1 MVYSLMPFPDVYI
14 LPAFTRGGA
23 GGNLAGVVLEAE
35 GLSDDDMQ
43 AAARKTA
50 LSETVFL
57 LPSAKAGFKLRFFTP
72 TDEVDLCGHASVAA
86 FHLLRRLG
94 RIGSGALTMETRAG
108 LLRVEVL
115 EGGLVLVE
123 QKPPEFF
130 ETVPASALSKA
141 LGVPASWLAQDG
153 LPAQIVS
160 TGLRDLLVPVA
171 GLKKLKGLR
180 PDREALKTLSWSLDV
195 IGVHAFALETL
206 LPGSTAHARNF
217 APLYG
222 IDEEAATGTS
232 NGALACYLRRHGR
245 LREDAAVFEQGD
257 GMGRPCEIRAMLE
270 GEGGRVTA
278 VRVGGRAGAPR
289 TLD

>member
-1 MVYSLMPFPDVYI
+1 MESATVHV
-14 LPAFTRGGA
+14 LPAFTRAGL
-23 GGNLAGVVLEAE
+23 GGNPAGVVLDAE
-35 GLSDDDMQ
+35 GLSEAAMQ
-43 AAARKTA
+43 ETARRAA

-57 LPSAKAGFKLRFFTP
+57 LPSARADFRLRFFTP

-86 FHLLRRLG
+86 FQLLRRLERVKDG
-94 RIGSGALTMETRAG
+94 DLTMETRAG

-115 EGGLVLVE
+115 AGGLVLVE

-130 ETVPASALSKA
+130 ETVPAKALSKA
-141 LGVPASWLAQDG
+141 LGVPASRISAAG

-171 GLKKLKGLR
+171 GLKKLKSLK
-180 PDREALKTLSWSLDV
+180 PDRETLKTLCWSLDV
-195 IGVHAFALETL
+195 IGVHAFSEETL

-245 LREDAAVFEQGD
+245 LASDSAVFEQGD
-257 GMGRPCEIRAMLE
+257 GLGRPSEILARLDCED
-270 GEGGRVTA
+270 GRVLS
-278 VRVGGRAGAPR
+278 VRVGGRAGPAR
-289 TLD
+289 TMIVGAD

>member
-1 MVYSLMPFPDVYI
+1 MPFPEIHV

-23 GGNLAGVVLEAE
+23 GGNLAGVVLDAE
-35 GLSDDDMQ
+35 GLSDEAMQ
-43 AAARKTA
+43 AAARKAA

-72 TDEVDLCGHASVAA
+72 TDEVDLCGHASIAA
-86 FHLLRRLG
+86 FHLLRHTG
-94 RIGSGALTMETRAG
+94 RIACGVHAMETRAG
-108 LLRVEVL
+108 LLQVEVQ
-115 EGGLVLVE
+115 EGGLVLIE

-130 ETVPASALSKA
+130 ETVPAAALSRA
-141 LGVPASWLAQDG
+141 LGVPASWLADAG

-160 TGLRDLLVPVA
+160 TGLRDLLVPVT

-180 PDREALKTLSWSLDV
+180 PDREALKTLSWSMDV
-195 IGVHAFALETL
+195 IGVHAFTREAL

-232 NGALACYLRRHGR
+232 NGALACYLKRHGK
-245 LREDAAVFEQGD
+245 LSGSSAVFEQGD
-257 GMGRPCEIRAMLE
+257 GMGQPSEIRAELE
-270 GEGGRVTA
+270 CESVRVTG
-278 VRVGGRAGAPR
+278 VRVGGRAGAR
-289 TLD
+289 QTLATE